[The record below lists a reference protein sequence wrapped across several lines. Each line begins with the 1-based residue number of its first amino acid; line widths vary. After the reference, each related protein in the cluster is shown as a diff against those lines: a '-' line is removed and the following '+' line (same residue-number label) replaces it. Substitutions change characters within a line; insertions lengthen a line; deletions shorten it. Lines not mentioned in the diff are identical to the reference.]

1 MKFSK
6 TGVACILAGTISIF
20 ALAGFCIQSEA
31 KEIKKFTSPGG
42 IKIEQLEDSLNR
54 TVSIFTDEATGV
66 QYLVIEKGGSQG
78 AVAIQPL
85 LNSKSGRP
93 LTERQRM
100 E

>member
-20 ALAGFCIQSEA
+20 ALAGCTIDSQA
-31 KEIKKFTSPGG
+31 KEVKKFTSPGG
-42 IKIEQLEDSLNR
+42 IKVEQIEDSLNR
-54 TVSIFTDEATGV
+54 TVSIFTDEAKGGV

-85 LNSKSGRP
+85 VNGHGYP
-93 LTERQRM
+93 LTEAERM